1 MPIDKNSEEYKDSR
15 CIHFL
20 TKGVRKGLQCE
31 NKKCVDSNKC
41 KSHCRLVKKVE
52 VEPKLKPE
60 GAEPKPKEKPKGAEP
75 KEKPEK
81 KPKGAEPKKM
91 SLAKPTKR
99 I

>member
-1 MPIDKNSEEYKDSR
+1 MPIDKDSEEYKSTR
-15 CIHFL
+15 CIHIL
-20 TKGVRKGLQCE
+20 TKGIRKGLQCE
-31 NKKCVDSNKC
+31 NKKCVDSDKC

-52 VEPKLKPE
+52 VEPKLNPE
-60 GAEPKPKEKPKGAEP
+60 EKP
-75 KEKPEK
+75 